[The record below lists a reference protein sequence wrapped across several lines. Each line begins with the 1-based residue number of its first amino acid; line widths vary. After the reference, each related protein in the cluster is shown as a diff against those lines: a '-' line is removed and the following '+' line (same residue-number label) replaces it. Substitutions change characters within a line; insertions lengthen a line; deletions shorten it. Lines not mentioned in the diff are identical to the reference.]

1 MMDMEQI
8 REWKAHPVTVEI
20 SRMVNDAV
28 MQMQRKSKIRDTV
41 DQTAIQTAYSEGFV
55 EGVQSLNNALDDVI
69 FQSKEES
76 NVN

>member
-1 MMDMEQI
+1 
-8 REWKAHPVTVEI
+8 
-20 SRMVNDAV
+20 MVNDAV